1 MSFHA
6 VLVRLFTSVVGVL
19 RSCLDISQALPGPHV
34 VALLD
39 AVERA
44 LFSLLARHPVDPRFR
59 VQVED
64 YAALAQ
70 PVRLGRMTARLRVKP
85 TRLALCRGV
94 QQGRQI
100 ISKGF

>member
-1 MSFHA
+1 M
-6 VLVRLFTSVVGVL
+6 RLFTSVVCVL
-19 RSCLDISQALPGPHV
+19 RSRLGVSQALPGPHV

-44 LFSLLARHPVDPRFR
+44 LFSLLARLPVDPRFR

-85 TRLALCRGV
+85 PRLALCKGV
-94 QQGRQI
+94 QRGRQS
-100 ISKGF
+100 ISERF